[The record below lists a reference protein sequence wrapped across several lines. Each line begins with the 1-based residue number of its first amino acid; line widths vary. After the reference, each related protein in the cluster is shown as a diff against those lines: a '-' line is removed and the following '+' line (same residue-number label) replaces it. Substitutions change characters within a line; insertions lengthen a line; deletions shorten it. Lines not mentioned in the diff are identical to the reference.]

1 MEQVDQII
9 IQQLQQMDCP
19 IEKNCKSLKSLD
31 SDVILQCLIK
41 CVTQCDPESG
51 HYLDSINRSTS
62 ATVTKFKTCSR
73 LATVC
78 SKLGLKEEIGY
89 EAFLYCDHSILRKVF
104 LFLLERMPKDENHES
119 TTEDDHIQI
128 ITKVPSKAQENV
140 FPNDKLQVSQSHII
154 NRELLQKEHETS
166 DELEP
171 DSPTTAENRAV
182 LEKKIEELE
191 SELKSLQ
198 EKLLSSQNAI
208 KSQNLSISEAET
220 KLKSETAALEA
231 IDADIKDLKQL
242 KEEIQLE
249 EEEFKSY
256 QEQWEEI
263 SGPLLERL
271 EKVKN
276 EAENKNRRKND
287 LTREL
292 ATIKESMTSKLN
304 EIDEKDSL
312 IEEMKKKMRD
322 DLPPNRDFYTQRIIE
337 LVNNVKR
344 QDNETSKVLF
354 DIRQLQKSINS
365 TTGKVQ
371 RSYAITDEMIFKD
384 AKTSDWNRKCY
395 KLLATLHKDYDRL
408 LDCVNEIGGIR
419 RDILQ
424 LEGTVDNEK
433 DKACNLDRIEQELQT
448 LKDENSRLMAEKGAV
463 D

>member
-1 MEQVDQII
+1 MQSS
-9 IQQLQQMDCP
+9 LFFSP
-19 IEKNCKSLKSLD
+19 IEKNCKSFKSLD

-41 CVTQCDPESG
+41 CVAQCDPESG
-51 HYLDSINRSTS
+51 HYLDSIDRSTS

-73 LATVC
+73 LATIC
-78 SKLGLKEEIGY
+78 SKLGFKEEIGY
-89 EAFLYCDHSILRKVF
+89 EAFLYCDHSILRNVF
-104 LFLLERMPKDENHES
+104 LFLLERIPKDENHDA
-119 TTEDDHIQI
+119 TPEDDHIEI
-128 ITKVPSKAQENV
+128 ITKVPSKAQENI
-140 FPNDKLQVSQSHII
+140 PLNDKSELMQSNAIS
-154 NRELLQKEHETS
+154 KESLRKDHGAG
-166 DELEP
+166 DEVEP
-171 DSPTTAENRAV
+171 DSPTTAENRAI
-182 LEKKIEELE
+182 LEKKIQELE
-191 SELKSLQ
+191 SEVQSLREKLSSLQ
-198 EKLLSSQNAI
+198 DSI
-208 KSQNLSISEAET
+208 KSQNSSISDAEA

-231 IDADIKDLKQL
+231 IDADVKDLKQL
-242 KEEIQLE
+242 KEEIELE

-256 QEQWEEI
+256 QEQWKEI
-263 SGPLLERL
+263 SEPLFERL
-271 EKVKN
+271 ERVKN

-287 LTREL
+287 LVREL
-292 ATIKESMTSKLN
+292 ATIKESIVSKSN

-371 RSYAITDEMIFKD
+371 RAYAITDEMIFKVRIDHLFNTCPYSILFQD

-424 LEGTVDNEK
+424 LEGTV
-433 DKACNLDRIEQELQT
+433 R
-448 LKDENSRLMAEKGAV
+448 
-463 D
+463 